1 MHFFVIPKCGEEISK
16 KQQCLSCLSVFST
29 CSVNN
34 VQFKFPLT
42 VFMQRIKQ

>member
-1 MHFFVIPKCGEEISK
+1 MHFFVIPKSGEEISK
-16 KQQCLSCLSVFST
+16 KQQCISCLSVFST